1 MLCDQMLNR
10 VYESLHARNPG
21 LMDRAR
27 TKIAPPQVSR
37 VGSTRTAWTNFK
49 KISDMMNRPT
59 DHLQQFFLVEL
70 DTTGAIDGSE
80 NLLLRGRYLPAVIES
95 ILRKYIS
102 TFHCACSAA

>member
-1 MLCDQMLNR
+1 MLNR

-21 LMDRAR
+21 LMERGR
-27 TKIAPPQVSR
+27 TKITPPNLSR

-49 KISDMMNRPT
+49 KICDTMNRPLE
-59 DHLQQFFLVEL
+59 HVLSYFLVEL

-80 NLLLRGRYLPAVIES
+80 NLIIRGRYLPAVIES

-102 TFHCACSAA
+102 KQAAFYLVL